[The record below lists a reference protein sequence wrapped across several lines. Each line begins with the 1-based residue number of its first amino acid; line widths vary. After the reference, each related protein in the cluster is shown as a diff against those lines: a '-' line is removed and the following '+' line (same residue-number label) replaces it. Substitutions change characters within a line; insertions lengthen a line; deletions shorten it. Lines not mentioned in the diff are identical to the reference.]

1 MDRQSHLVSVTVQLP
16 SPAVAMSFGLP
27 VFGTQVQ
34 IITAN
39 GQQVG
44 QATHVQQPM
53 IPADLTDDVLAALN
67 AQLASLGLRLER
79 AGG

>member
-1 MDRQSHLVSVTVQLP
+1 MDRQSHLVSVTAQLP
-16 SPAVAMSFGLP
+16 NPAVAMSFGLP

-44 QATHVQQPM
+44 QAIHVQQPM
-53 IPADLTDDVLAALN
+53 IPADITDDVLVALN

-79 AGG
+79 TGG